1 MYPPFFRLPVACPF
15 LALCLGLSFPSLS
28 QANPLTYQ
36 GAEDRLLQ
44 ASAAIAASAAET
56 DRHQLALDATD
67 GLYLP
72 RLSLHVTPVSYSK
85 TVTVNPNEILHGT
98 PLTSGLPNLPIPNL
112 DLTARATGVREFAAV
127 DWLLYSGGKVQG
139 ERDSLRGNV
148 RQAEAEALQT
158 RNDLGTT
165 LVERYFGLALAERV
179 LAVRNN
185 VLAGLSEHRDQAMKL
200 EKAGLISKAERLHA
214 EVAFDDARR
223 QQRKAQ
229 SDRDLAARAL
239 QSLLDMDDLPAPS
252 SALFV
257 SSQPLPDLKKFQ
269 ADARKSNP
277 VFAQLA
283 ARRDQAQGAGTV
295 ARSGWK
301 PQVAVFGAYQFNRD
315 ALSLIEP
322 DWVVGMDVSFALFD
336 HIDRSKA
343 VQATERLSDR
353 IRLLEKD
360 AGDQIDLLVEKRY
373 RETETA
379 REQYLLLDSS
389 EALAMENLRLRTLA
403 FREGQSTS
411 LDVVDAELMLAK
423 ARTERAAMA
432 YDFDLALSRLLAAS
446 GASGDFRNY
455 LAQADIRLTP
465 EEGKAP

>member
-1 MYPPFFRLPVACPF
+1 MLSSLPA
-15 LALCLGLSFPSLS
+15 PSLL
-28 QANPLTYQ
+28 AAPLSYTA
-36 GAEDRLLQ
+36 AEDRLLQ
-44 ASAAIAASAAET
+44 SSAAIAAAGAET
-56 DRHQLALDATD
+56 DRHQLTLDATD

-72 RLSLHVTPVSYSK
+72 RLSLHVAPASYSK
-85 TVTVNPNEILHGT
+85 TVTVDTNQILHSI
-98 PLTSGLPNLPIPNL
+98 PLTAGLPSLPIPNY
-112 DLTARATGVREFAAV
+112 DVTVRATGVREFAAV
-127 DWLLYSGGKVQG
+127 DWLVYSGGKVQG
-139 ERDSLRGNV
+139 ERDTLRGNV

-158 RNDLGTT
+158 RNDLGST

-179 LAVRNN
+179 LVVRNS
-185 VLAGLSEHRDQAMKL
+185 VLAGLAEHRDQAMKL

-214 EVAFDDARR
+214 EVAYDDARR

-239 QSLLDMDDLPAPS
+239 QSLLDMDDAPAPS
-252 SALFV
+252 SSLFV
-257 SSQPLPDLKKFQ
+257 LSQPLPPLTQFQ
-269 ADARKSNP
+269 ADARKGNP
-277 VFAQLA
+277 VFAQLSA
-283 ARRDQAQGAGTV
+283 KRDQAEGAGTV

-336 HIDRSKA
+336 HVDRSKA
-343 VQATERLSDR
+343 VQATERLSER

-373 RETETA
+373 RETENA
-379 REQYLLLDSS
+379 REQYQLLDSS
-389 EALAMENLRLRTLA
+389 EALATENLRLRTLA
-403 FREGQSTS
+403 FREGQATS

-446 GASGDFRNY
+446 GASADFRRY
-455 LAQADIRLTP
+455 LATADIHLSA
-465 EEGKAP
+465 EEGNTP